1 MPPFRKIW
9 DVATCLNGDSCGG
22 EFAQMQ
28 IHSWMPAF
36 SNSKFA
42 NPKLVCMQY
51 GVTSMLLITAHTPAV
66 MWVRQSFYGIIKL
79 VAYNFQKLLHNHHPH
94 SYRGMEPF
102 CCTNF
107 LDVCTQGRLPRI
119 SARKY
124 ISWEFPFCLKGF
136 ETKVTLSD
144 LMSLQLGNLAQAY

>member
-1 MPPFRKIW
+1 MLPPDASFKKNLG
-9 DVATCLNGDSCGG
+9 CSNMFNGDSCGG

-66 MWVRQSFYGIIKL
+66 MWVQAIILWDHQTGHLRFSK
-79 VAYNFQKLLHNHHPH
+79 AAPQP
-94 SYRGMEPF
+94 SP
-102 CCTNF
+102 
-107 LDVCTQGRLPRI
+107 TQL
-119 SARKY
+119 
-124 ISWEFPFCLKGF
+124 
-136 ETKVTLSD
+136 
-144 LMSLQLGNLAQAY
+144 